1 MFQHVLLFK
10 FRDPEVCAA
19 EVGRRLLTRPA
30 LIPEIADMT
39 YHTDELHGPRS
50 YDACL
55 IVTFRDRAGYEVYDK
70 DPHHNEVRK
79 YIHAHVTES
88 HTADYSC

>member
-19 EVGRRLLTRPA
+19 EVGRRLLTLPD
-30 LIPEIADMT
+30 LIPGIAALT
-39 YHTDELHGPRS
+39 YLTVELPGPRS

>member
-19 EVGRRLLTRPA
+19 EAGRRLLTFPA

-50 YDACL
+50 
-55 IVTFRDRAGYEVYDK
+55 
-70 DPHHNEVRK
+70 
-79 YIHAHVTES
+79 
-88 HTADYSC
+88 